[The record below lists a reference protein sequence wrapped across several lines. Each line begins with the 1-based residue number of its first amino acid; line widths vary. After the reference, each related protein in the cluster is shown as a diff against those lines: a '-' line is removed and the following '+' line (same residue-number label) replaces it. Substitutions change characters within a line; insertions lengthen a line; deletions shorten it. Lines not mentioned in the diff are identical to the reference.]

1 MALKLRR
8 GPNSDRLSFTPAQ
21 GELIYTT
28 DTKLVYIGDGITVG
42 GVGVGGGGS
51 GGGIT
56 TVIQDPAPQLGG
68 NLDLNT
74 HSITGTGSINITGG
88 ITGTGSINITGGI
101 ASTTNGGGLTLNNI
115 STSSALS
122 ISAFGVINNTNSS
135 GNNITLQNTAI
146 KLKTDIANQ
155 DQGIE
160 IFGNANSSGLTTGII
175 SYYISRGTTESPT
188 ISGTGDN
195 LSAFT
200 TNGHNG
206 TTYVTSSIILTSI
219 DGTPVA
225 GNSSVPT
232 IMRFS
237 VADGVNA
244 MNPFDTTKVAY
255 LNNKGVFYAPIHQAG
270 SFTDTTMNAIPSPAA
285 GMIVFNTT
293 HNHFYGYNGTS
304 WVAFTGP

>member
-8 GPNSDRLSFTPAQ
+8 GTDSGRSGFIPAQ

-28 DTKLVYIGDGITVG
+28 DTKLVYVGDGITVG
-42 GVGVGGGGS
+42 GVGVGGGGA

-56 TVIQDPAPQLGG
+56 TIIQDPAPQLGG

-74 HSITGTGSINITGG
+74 HSITGTGSISITGG
-88 ITGTGSINITGGI
+88 IT
-101 ASTTNGGGLTLNNI
+101 STTNGGGLTLNNI
-115 STSSALS
+115 STSSAFS

-146 KLKTDIANQ
+146 KLKADLADL

-160 IFGNANSSGLTTGII
+160 VFGNANSSGLTSGLI
-175 SYYISRGTTESPT
+175 SYYISRGTTQSPT
-188 ISGTGDN
+188 INGPGDN
-195 LSAFT
+195 LSALT

-206 TTYVTSSIILTSI
+206 TDYVTSAIILTSI

-225 GNSSVPT
+225 GHSSMPT

-237 VADGVNA
+237 VADGVNSI
-244 MNPFDTTKVAY
+244 NPFDTTKAAS
-255 LNNKGVFYAPIHQAG
+255 LNNNGVFYAPIHQAG
-270 SFTDTTMNAIPSPAA
+270 SFTTTNMNAIPSPAA
-285 GMIVFNTT
+285 GMIIFNSTV
-293 HNHFYGYNGTS
+293 NHFYGYNGTS